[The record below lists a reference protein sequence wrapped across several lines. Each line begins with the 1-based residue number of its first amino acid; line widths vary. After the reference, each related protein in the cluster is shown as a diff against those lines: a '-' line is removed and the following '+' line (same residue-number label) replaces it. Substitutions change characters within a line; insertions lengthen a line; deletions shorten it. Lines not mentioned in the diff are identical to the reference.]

1 MESQIVISAVVL
13 VAVAGKAQRYSP
25 IPGLRIA
32 GVAQPSAAQPSAAQ
46 KVEQL
51 ICKTSERGYG
61 CQQLEEK

>member
-13 VAVAGKAQRYSP
+13 VAFAGKAQRYSP
-25 IPGLRIA
+25 IPRLRIA
-32 GVAQPSAAQPSAAQ
+32 GVAQPSAAQ